1 MRLGILI
8 ESVSPESG
16 GAFTVSDYLIKELL
30 STHVFAQYEVYIF
43 GPEKMKK
50 NFISRN
56 WKFVAFSTN
65 KLIKHWI
72 YFQLKSLLLKRRWA
86 RIRLGEF
93 SLNYLLSKSKIELL
107 WSPTPIRYSLY
118 VPYINTV
125 WDLGHLE
132 VPYLPEFSNLDNDE
146 FAFRENKM
154 SLIIRRA
161 AANVVG
167 TNFLK
172 QKIIDTYRISEK
184 RVTVAG
190 IPSHQ
195 ILNQTPPQKSAK
207 SFLYPAQFWA
217 HKNHV
222 TLLKAIAILRNE
234 YFLNVSLRLVGSD
247 RGSLKTVRYWIKNLG
262 LCESVTIYDYVT
274 SEELA
279 SLYRDS
285 FALIFPSL
293 LGPENLPPA
302 EGLAFGCQVLVADV
316 EGAREV
322 YAQNVKYFN
331 PLDATDIAKVMLS
344 ILDQPVEN
352 FEITNDTSKLTTFCS
367 AQDYLAKILDII
379 KFLSAE
385 LDLNLVKSN

>member
-56 WKFVAFSTN
+56 WKFVAFSRN

-352 FEITNDTSKLTTFCS
+352 FEITNDTSRLTTFCS